1 MMVSG
6 CDEPMARFWIL
17 TMEFGTR
24 ALGKCGWIFNRF
36 YRCAAAAAS
45 GVALGFELGVLEQA
59 AFCQCLTLTRTA
71 HKRDRSFSG
80 LGSAKVTKW
89 RSGGRQS
96 V

>member
-45 GVALGFELGVLEQA
+45 GVASGFELVGA
-59 AFCQCLTLTRTA
+59 RA
-71 HKRDRSFSG
+71 SG
-80 LGSAKVTKW
+80 ILSMPDANANGSQT
-89 RSGGRQS
+89 
-96 V
+96 